1 MEVIPIKDK
10 LAIFDLDGTL
20 FDTRRVNYL
29 AYRKAL
35 DRFGIC
41 LDHDFFFAE
50 CNGRYY
56 KDFLPQLICGVTEDG
71 EEKEIEEIHK
81 LKKEYYS
88 AFLSEAVS
96 NERLFDLIAALKA
109 TYYIALVTTASR
121 KNCDELLSYYGKEK
135 EFDLLITGEDVQKK
149 KPDPEGFLKAMQFY
163 GISGENAIVFEDSAV
178 GIAAAEKCGAT
189 VFVAKGFA

>member
-1 MEVIPIKDK
+1 MEVVSIKDK

-35 DRFGIC
+35 DQFGIR
-41 LDHDFFFAE
+41 LDYDFFSAK
-50 CNGRYY
+50 CNGRHY
-56 KDFLPQLICGVTEDG
+56 KDFLPQIMDNVTDAGV
-71 EEKEIEEIHK
+71 EIEEVHK

-88 AFLSEAVS
+88 CFLSEAVS
-96 NERLFDLIAALKA
+96 NERLFDMIEALRA

-135 EFDLLITGEDVQKK
+135 EFDLLITAEDVQKK
-149 KPDPEGFLKAMQFY
+149 KPDPEGFLKAMRFY
-163 GISGENAIVFEDSAV
+163 GVSEENTIVFEDSAV

-189 VFVAKGFA
+189 VFAARGFA